1 MSRRELY
8 CLENKFPSLHLPLHR
23 HNFRSFIIVS
33 NLMCLTRTFNF
44 KLTDFFVTNRNAHL
58 ETNSTKV
65 KPFSTQKTDV
75 VLFPLVSIDSRKKVL
90 TKICELL
97 HIRWFFNMRLHGRE
111 YWLDLFKSYNKKKF
125 FVSDQIF
132 TVSKKQHSSDFSL
145 RKEGIPYK
153 AVTSQE
159 SRF

>member
-1 MSRRELY
+1 M
-8 CLENKFPSLHLPLHR
+8 
-23 HNFRSFIIVS
+23 
-33 NLMCLTRTFNF
+33 FNA
-44 KLTDFFVTNRNAHL
+44 DFQLQVDRFFLTNRNAHL

-65 KPFSTQKTDV
+65 KLFYTQKTDV

-90 TKICELL
+90 TNICELL
-97 HIRWFFNMRLHGRE
+97 HIRWVFNMKLHGRE
-111 YWLDLFKSYNKKKF
+111 FWLDLFKSYNHKNF
-125 FVSDQIF
+125 FVIDQIF
-132 TVSKKQHSSDFSL
+132 TVSKKQHSSDLSL

>member
-1 MSRRELY
+1 MY

-23 HNFRSFIIVS
+23 HNFRSFITVS
-33 NLMCLTRTFNF
+33 NLICLTRTFNF
-44 KLTDFFVTNRNAHL
+44 KLTGFLTNRNAHL

-65 KPFSTQKTDV
+65 KLFYTQETDV
-75 VLFPLVSIDSRKKVL
+75 VLFPLVSVDSRKKVL
-90 TKICELL
+90 PKICELL

-111 YWLDLFKSYNKKKF
+111 FWLDLFKSYNRKKF
-125 FVSDQIF
+125 FVIDQIF

-145 RKEGIPYK
+145 RKECIPYK
-153 AVTSQE
+153 VLTSQE